1 MREWLAR
8 LRDWLRR
15 DELAREL
22 NEELRFHRERIERE
36 SGIGTEESGENRE
49 ARRDAARRR
58 LGNVTQIHEAA
69 RDRWSWPWLDHFLN
83 DLRYALRG
91 LRRSP
96 GFTATVVLTLGLGI
110 GANAAMFGVIDRLMF
125 RPYPSLR
132 DPGRVRRVYLQWN
145 ERERTRIGYGM
156 EYTRYLDLRKWS
168 SSFDLYAGVAGN
180 TLAVG
185 IGDAARERSVLSVS
199 ASFFDFF
206 NIRPVLGRFFQPAED
221 VTPKGA
227 PVAVLSFAFWQTEF
241 GGRNVLGET
250 LQVRNIPCTIIGV
263 APKGFIGIPDGTAP
277 ALYIP
282 ITTYAGYEP
291 RQEDATTYFTTYHW
305 GWMSAIVRRKPG
317 VSDAAASADLSQ
329 AHQRSWN
336 AERAQSPEITPAE
349 LAKPAAIA
357 GAIKPA
363 AGPDPGLESKTL
375 LWVTGVAVIVLLIAC
390 ANVTNLMFA
399 RVLKRQREFAVRLA
413 LGVSRGRLVAQ
424 SLTESLLLAG
434 LGCVAGVAIAQWG
447 GAALRRLFIRD
458 GTSLDV
464 VSDSRSLLVA
474 AVFALAAGMLTAVGP
489 ALLAVRG
496 DLAGS
501 LKLGAREGTYH
512 RSPLRTALLV
522 LQGALS
528 VILLV
533 GAGLFV
539 RSLGHVRGMRL
550 GYDAEPVLMVSRNL
564 RGTPMDS
571 GAQVRLGRGLVE
583 AAQSIPGVEN
593 ATWVS
598 SIPFWSTSSTS
609 LFVTGIDSVRR
620 LGRFTYQTSTPDYFK
635 VMGTRIL
642 RGRPFTA
649 EDRAGAPRVVVVSE
663 AMGKVL
669 WPGKEALGQCIRL
682 GADTMPCT
690 TVIGIAEDAIQ
701 RDLLTD
707 QRFRY
712 YLPIE
717 QYRPDAGSFLLLR
730 LRGNAASQVEA
741 VRRAL
746 QRVMPGQTYVTVTPL
761 LEIVAEQRR
770 SWQVGA
776 TMFVAFGV
784 LALLVAAVG
793 LYGVISYNVA
803 QRMHELG
810 VRIALGAQ
818 GRDVVRLVVGQGVR
832 FALAGV
838 VLGLALAL
846 LAAKWIQPLLFQQS
860 ARDPATYGVVAA
872 ILLAVALIASAVPA
886 RRAARAD
893 PNSALRAD

>member
-1 MREWLAR
+1 MGEWVAR
-8 LRDWLRR
+8 LKDWFRR
-15 DELAREL
+15 GRLDREL
-22 NEELRFHRERIERE
+22 GEELRFHRARLERDAQE
-36 SGIGTEESGENRE
+36 GGADPAE
-49 ARRDAARRR
+49 AGYAARRR
-58 LGNVTQIHEAA
+58 LGNVTHIHEAA
-69 RDRWSWPWLDHFLN
+69 RDRWSWPWLDHFLK
-83 DLRYALRG
+83 DLRYAVRG

-125 RPYPSLR
+125 RPYPYLR
-132 DPGRVRRVYLQWN
+132 DPGRVHRVYLQWN
-145 ERERTRIGYGM
+145 ERERTRTTSGM
-156 EYTRYLDLRKWS
+156 EYTRYLDLKRWS
-168 SSFDLYAGVAGN
+168 TSFDLYAGVAGG
-180 TLAVG
+180 TMAVG
-185 IGDAARERSVLSVS
+185 TGDAARERSVLSVS

-206 NIRPVLGRFFQPAED
+206 KLRPALGRFFQPSED

-227 PVAVLSFAFWQTEF
+227 PVVVLGYAFWQTEF

-263 APKGFIGIPDGTAP
+263 APKGFIGVQIGPEDLAP
-277 ALYIP
+277 ALYLP
-282 ITTYAGYEP
+282 ITTSAGYAE

-305 GWMSAIVRRKPG
+305 GWMGVIVRRKPG

-329 AHQRSWN
+329 AHLKSWN
-336 AERAQSPEITPAE
+336 AERAQTPDMTPAE
-349 LAKPAAIA
+349 VAKPVAIA
-357 GAIKPA
+357 GAIRTA
-363 AGPDPGLESKTL
+363 AGPGAGLEAKTL

-424 SLTESLLLAG
+424 SVTESLLLASI
-434 LGCVAGVAIAQWG
+434 GCVAGLAIAQWG
-447 GAALRRLFIRD
+447 GVALRRLFLRD

-464 VSDSRSLLVA
+464 VTDSRSLLVA
-474 AVFALAAGMLTAVGP
+474 AAFALVAGLLTAVGP
-489 ALLAVRG
+489 AWLAVRG

-501 LKLGAREGTYH
+501 LKAGPREGTYH
-512 RSPLRTALLV
+512 RSPARTALLV
-522 LQGALS
+522 AQGALS

-539 RSLGHVRGMRL
+539 RSLDRVRGMRL
-550 GYDAEPVLMVSRNL
+550 GYDIEPVLMVHRNL
-564 RGTPMDS
+564 RGTQLDS
-571 GAQVRLGRGLVE
+571 SAQVTLGRRLLEGAQ
-583 AAQSIPGVEN
+583 AIPGVEH
-593 ATWVS
+593 AAWVS
-598 SIPFWSTSSTS
+598 SIPFWATSGTN
-609 LFVTGIDSVRR
+609 LFVAGIDSVRR
-620 LGRFTYQTSTPDYFK
+620 LGRFTYQTSTPDYFE

-649 EDRAGAPRVVVVSE
+649 EDRAGTPRVAVVSE
-663 AMGKVL
+663 AMAKVL
-669 WPGKEALGQCIRL
+669 WPGREALGQCMRVE
-682 GADTMPCT
+682 ADTMPCT

-701 RDLLTD
+701 RDLLAD

-717 QYRPDAGSFLLLR
+717 QFHPSGGSFLLAR
-730 LRGNAASQVEA
+730 MKGGQAASQVEA
-741 VRRAL
+741 VRKAL
-746 QRVMPGQTYVTVTPL
+746 QRVMPGQTYVTVTPMQ
-761 LEIVAEQRR
+761 EIVDGQRR

-818 GRDVVRLVVGQGVR
+818 ARDVVRLVVGQGVR
-832 FALAGV
+832 FAVAGV
-838 VLGLALAL
+838 ALGLALAL

-860 ARDPATYGVVAA
+860 AKDPATYAVVAA
-872 ILLAVALIASAVPA
+872 LLLAVALLASAVPA
-886 RRAARAD
+886 RRATRAD
-893 PNSALRAD
+893 PNTALRSD